1 MTFTKIVTFTQS
13 KRIGT
18 EDAWPYLETDIYR
31 DLHESISFVQGLYC
45 HPTPSEYFS
54 NIEFNISEDKTH
66 CEIIIEHP
74 SQQHYLEWESVY
86 GEIMEELY
94 QEMLE
99 EYKAYNITSERF
111 VDDVEIANMK
121 DAKPISEFVSK
132 IKN

>member
-13 KRIGT
+13 KRLDT
-18 EDAWPYLETDIYR
+18 EDAWPYLEVDIYR

-45 HPTPSEYFS
+45 HPSPSEYFS
-54 NIEFNISEDKTH
+54 NIEFLISEDKTH

-74 SQQHYLEWESVY
+74 SQEHYLEWESVY

-111 VDDVEIANMK
+111 VDNVEIANMK
-121 DAKPISEFVSK
+121 DARPTSEFISK
-132 IKN
+132 IKI